1 MQLTNAELRALQ
13 HTRAR
18 MQDLV
23 DHDNTLALEGGQA
36 FIDDLVK
43 LIKEATIKEN

>member
-1 MQLTNAELRALQ
+1 MQMTNAELRALQ
-13 HTRAR
+13 HTRAC

-23 DHDNTLALEGGQA
+23 DHDNTLALEGVQA

-43 LIKEATIKEN
+43 LIKTATIKEN